1 MIIIMGG
8 MTMTL
13 SEVPR
18 GQKARID
25 RISDPMARLQAI
37 RFGIVEGTIVTCT
50 ESISR
55 GPVVIE
61 QNGQE
66 LAIGRRLADRIEVHP
81 AGTGGDAYARESVG
95 RRPGPQFRNRAGR

>member
-1 MIIIMGG
+1 
-8 MTMTL
+8 MTL

-25 RISDPMARLQAI
+25 HIYDQLTRLQAI

-50 ESISR
+50 ERISQ

-61 QNGQE
+61 RNGQE
-66 LAIGRRLADRIEVHP
+66 LAIGRRLADRIEVQP
-81 AGTGGDAYARESVG
+81 AG
-95 RRPGPQFRNRAGR
+95 AGR